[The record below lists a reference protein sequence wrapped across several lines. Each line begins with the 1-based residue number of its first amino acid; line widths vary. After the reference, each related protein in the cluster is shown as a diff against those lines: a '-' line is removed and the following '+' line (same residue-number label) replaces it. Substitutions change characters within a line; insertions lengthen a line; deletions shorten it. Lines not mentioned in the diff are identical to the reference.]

1 MPSAGAERI
10 TITCPTCRL
19 QCQVANM
26 IDQRFVI
33 EKQALEQAGNNGTDR
48 SAVVVHPFVT
58 RGYRNR
64 KFIFPGGGGEQQCN
78 SCEDPEPA
86 TSYCVDCAE
95 FICDNCVHAHQ
106 RYSLAL
112 NSLYNYN

>member
-1 MPSAGAERI
+1 MLFAGAERI

-33 EKQALEQAGNNGTDR
+33 EKQALEQAGNGTDR
-48 SAVVVHPFVT
+48 AVIVTRVSFVT
-58 RGYRNR
+58 WGCHRL
-64 KFIFPGGGGEQQCN
+64 IFPGGGGEQQCN

-106 RYSLAL
+106 RYFSY
-112 NSLYNYN
+112 SPSIC